1 MIGKEKEAL
10 TLNCRLNHGDGR
22 YYPGNEII
30 FVIEI
35 ENNSPLPARN
45 IMYHQTMPDI
55 INGLEEN
62 GFRVSAKDGR
72 VIQQKGAVIVVFDEI
87 KGNERARVVVTGRIG
102 GKR

>member
-1 MIGKEKEAL
+1 
-10 TLNCRLNHGDGR
+10 
-22 YYPGNEII
+22 
-30 FVIEI
+30 
-35 ENNSPLPARN
+35 
-45 IMYHQTMPDI
+45 MPDI

-87 KGNERARVVVTGRIG
+87 KGNERVRVVVTGRIG